1 MGEVTAELLSA
12 YHDRELGL
20 EETSRLRRSLAA
32 DVEARAV
39 LDAFDRIDDAVR
51 ESFAEDLDAPI
62 SLDLARAVRSGLA
75 ARRRRAIGRTVLRWA
90 GPVAA
95 AIAIVVFG
103 DRWVEQR
110 TELALAERELQ
121 IAELTD
127 RAVQDALEN
136 ALSGTAVSLADDKLS
151 GVVSI
156 TPTRTYLS
164 ETKHWCREFVEDVVI
179 DGKHTT
185 RFGLACREN
194 TGEWRRVQTRLP
206 GSTPP
211 PVGTVL

>member
-121 IAELTD
+121 IAALTD

-136 ALSGTAVSLADDKLS
+136 ALSGAAVSLADDKLS

>member
-51 ESFAEDLDAPI
+51 ASFAEDLDAPI

-121 IAELTD
+121 IAALTD

-136 ALSGTAVSLADDKLS
+136 ALSGAAVSLADDKLS

>member
-1 MGEVTAELLSA
+1 MGEVTAEMLSA

-20 EETSRLRRSLAA
+20 EETSGLRRSLAA
-32 DVEARAV
+32 DAEARAL
-39 LDAFDRIDDAVR
+39 LDAFGRIDDAVR
-51 ESFAEDLDAPI
+51 ESFAEDLGAPI
-62 SLDLARAVRSGLA
+62 PLDLARAVGSGLA

-95 AIAIVVFG
+95 AIAVVVFG
-103 DRWVEQR
+103 NHWVEQR

-121 IAELTD
+121 IAALTD
-127 RAVQDALEN
+127 RVVQDALEN
-136 ALSGTAVSLADDKLS
+136 ALSGAAVSMADDDLS

-156 TPTRTYLS
+156 TPTRTYRS

>member
-1 MGEVTAELLSA
+1 MGEVTAEMLSA

-20 EETSRLRRSLAA
+20 EETSRLRRSLADDA
-32 DVEARAV
+32 EAREL
-39 LDAFDRIDDAVR
+39 LDAFDRIDEAVR

-62 SLDLARAVRSGLA
+62 PLDLARTVRAGLA
-75 ARRRRAIGRTVLRWA
+75 ARRRRTIGRTVLRWV

-95 AIAIVVFG
+95 ALAVVVFG
-103 DRWVEQR
+103 NHWMEQR
-110 TELALAERELQ
+110 VGQALAEREVQ
-121 IAELTD
+121 IAALTD

-136 ALSGTAVSLADDKLS
+136 ALSGAVVSLTDDELA

-156 TPTRTYLS
+156 TPTRTYRS

-185 RFGLACREN
+185 RYGLACRESA
-194 TGEWRRVQTRLP
+194 GGWRRVQTRLP

-211 PVGTVL
+211 PVRTVL

>member
-1 MGEVTAELLSA
+1 MGEVTAEMLSA

-20 EETSRLRRSLAA
+20 EETSRLRRSLVA
-32 DVEARAV
+32 DAEARAV
-39 LDAFDRIDDAVR
+39 LDAFDWIDDAVR

-62 SLDLARAVRSGLA
+62 PLDLARAVRTGLA

-95 AIAIVVFG
+95 AIAVVVFG
-103 DRWVEQR
+103 NNWVEQR

-136 ALSGTAVSLADDKLS
+136 ALSGAAVSLADDDLS
-151 GVVSI
+151 GIVSI
-156 TPTRTYLS
+156 TPTRTYRS

-185 RFGLACREN
+185 RYGLACRESA
-194 TGEWRRVQTRLP
+194 GGWRRVQTRLP

-211 PVGTVL
+211 PVGQVL

>member
-121 IAELTD
+121 IAALTD

-156 TPTRTYLS
+156 TPTRTYRS

>member
-103 DRWVEQR
+103 DHWVEQR
-110 TELALAERELQ
+110 AELALAERELQ

>member
-1 MGEVTAELLSA
+1 MGEVTAEMLSA
-12 YHDRELGL
+12 YHDRELGQ
-20 EETSRLRRSLAA
+20 EEISRLRRGIAA
-32 DVEARAV
+32 DAEARAV

-51 ESFAEDLDAPI
+51 ESFAEDLDAPV

-136 ALSGTAVSLADDKLS
+136 ALSGAAVSLADDKLS

>member
-1 MGEVTAELLSA
+1 MTAELLSA

-136 ALSGTAVSLADDKLS
+136 ALSGAAVSLADDKLS

-156 TPTRTYLS
+156 TPTRTYRS

>member
-1 MGEVTAELLSA
+1 MGEVTAENLSA

-20 EETSRLRRSLAA
+20 EETSGLRRAIAA
-32 DVEARAV
+32 DAEAGAL
-39 LDAFDRIDDAVR
+39 LDAFERIDDAVR
-51 ESFAEDLDAPI
+51 MSFAGDLEAPVP
-62 SLDLARAVRSGLA
+62 LALARTVRSGLA

-95 AIAIVVFG
+95 AIAVVVVG
-103 DRWVEQR
+103 NHWSEQR
-110 TELALAERELQ
+110 AGRALAERELL
-121 IAELTD
+121 IAALTD

-136 ALSGTAVSLADDKLS
+136 ALSGAAVALTDEGLS

-156 TPTRTYLS
+156 TPTRTYRS
-164 ETKHWCREFVEDVVI
+164 ETRHWCREFVENVVI
-179 DGKHTT
+179 DGMQTT
-185 RFGLACREN
+185 RYGLACREN

>member
-1 MGEVTAELLSA
+1 MGKVTAEMLSA

-20 EETSRLRRSLAA
+20 EQTSGLRRSLAA
-32 DVEARAV
+32 DAEARAV

-62 SLDLARAVRSGLA
+62 PLDLARAVRSGLA

-95 AIAIVVFG
+95 AIAIVVVG
-103 DRWVEQR
+103 NNWVEQR
-110 TELALAERELQ
+110 AGQELAKRELQ
-121 IAELTD
+121 IAELAD
-127 RAVQDALEN
+127 RAIQDALEN
-136 ALSGTAVSLADDKLS
+136 ALSGTAVSLADDDLS

-156 TPTRTYLS
+156 TPTRTYRS

-194 TGEWRRVQTRLP
+194 SGEWRRVQTRLP

-211 PVGTVL
+211 PVGRVL

>member
-12 YHDRELGL
+12 YHDRELAL
-20 EETSRLRRSLAA
+20 EETSRLRRTIAA
-32 DVEARAV
+32 DAEARAV

-62 SLDLARAVRSGLA
+62 SLDLARAVRAALV

-95 AIAIVVFG
+95 AIAVVVFG
-103 DRWVEQR
+103 NHWVEQR

-136 ALSGTAVSLADDKLS
+136 ALSGIAVSLADDDLS

-156 TPTRTYLS
+156 TPTRTYRS

-194 TGEWRRVQTRLP
+194 TGEWRRVLTRLP

-211 PVGTVL
+211 PVGKVL

>member
-1 MGEVTAELLSA
+1 MGEVTAEMLSA

-20 EETSRLRRSLAA
+20 EETSGLRRSLAA
-32 DVEARAV
+32 DAEARAV
-39 LDAFDRIDDAVR
+39 LDAFGRIDDAVR

-62 SLDLARAVRSGLA
+62 PLDLARAVRSGLA

-95 AIAIVVFG
+95 AIAVVVFG
-103 DRWVEQR
+103 NHWVEQR
-110 TELALAERELQ
+110 AGQALAEREFQ
-121 IAELTD
+121 IAALTD

-136 ALSGTAVSLADDKLS
+136 ALSGAAVSMADDDLS

-156 TPTRTYLS
+156 TPTRTYRS
-164 ETKHWCREFVEDVVI
+164 ETKHWCREFVEDVEI

-185 RFGLACREN
+185 RYGLACREN

>member
-136 ALSGTAVSLADDKLS
+136 ALSGAAVSLADDKLS

-156 TPTRTYLS
+156 TPTRTYRS
-164 ETKHWCREFVEDVVI
+164 ETKHWCREFVEEVVI

>member
-1 MGEVTAELLSA
+1 MGEVTAEVLSA

-20 EETSRLRRSLAA
+20 EETSRLRRTIAA
-32 DVEARAV
+32 DAEARAV

-51 ESFAEDLDAPI
+51 KSFAEELDAPI
-62 SLDLARAVRSGLA
+62 PLDLARTVRSGLA

-95 AIAIVVFG
+95 AIAVVVFG
-103 DRWVEQR
+103 NQWVEQR
-110 TELALAERELQ
+110 AGQALAERELQ
-121 IAELTD
+121 IAALTD

-136 ALSGTAVSLADDKLS
+136 ALSGAAVSLADDDLS

-179 DGKHTT
+179 DGKRTT
-185 RFGLACREN
+185 RFGLACRESA
-194 TGEWRRVQTRLP
+194 GGWRRVQTRLP

>member
-75 ARRRRAIGRTVLRWA
+75 ARRRRAIGRTVLRCHA
-90 GPVAA
+90 GGRGSRRIGCEPFG
-95 AIAIVVFG
+95 IFLKVFG
-103 DRWVEQR
+103 I
-110 TELALAERELQ
+110 LL
-121 IAELTD
+121 
-127 RAVQDALEN
+127 
-136 ALSGTAVSLADDKLS
+136 
-151 GVVSI
+151 
-156 TPTRTYLS
+156 
-164 ETKHWCREFVEDVVI
+164 
-179 DGKHTT
+179 
-185 RFGLACREN
+185 
-194 TGEWRRVQTRLP
+194 
-206 GSTPP
+206 
-211 PVGTVL
+211 

>member
-1 MGEVTAELLSA
+1 MGKVTAEILSA

-20 EETSRLRRSLAA
+20 EQTSGLRRSLAA
-32 DVEARAV
+32 DAEARAV

-62 SLDLARAVRSGLA
+62 PLDLARAVRSGLA

-95 AIAIVVFG
+95 AIAIVVVG
-103 DRWVEQR
+103 NNWVEQR
-110 TELALAERELQ
+110 AGQELAKRELQ
-121 IAELTD
+121 IAELAD
-127 RAVQDALEN
+127 RAIQDALEN
-136 ALSGTAVSLADDKLS
+136 ALSGTAVSLADDDLS

-156 TPTRTYLS
+156 TPTRTYRS

-194 TGEWRRVQTRLP
+194 SGEWRRVQTRLP

-211 PVGTVL
+211 PVGRVL

>member
-1 MGEVTAELLSA
+1 MSEVTAELLSA

-20 EETSRLRRSLAA
+20 EETSRLRRTIAA
-32 DVEARAV
+32 DAEAHAT
-39 LDAFDRIDDAVR
+39 LDAFARVDDAVR
-51 ESFAEDLDAPI
+51 ENFTADLDAPI
-62 SLDLARAVRSGLA
+62 PLDLARSVRAGLA
-75 ARRRRAIGRTVLRWA
+75 ARRRRAIGRIALRWA

-95 AIAIVVFG
+95 AIAVVVFG
-103 DRWVEQR
+103 NQWVEHRVSQ
-110 TELALAERELQ
+110 ALAEREHQ

-136 ALSGTAVSLADDKLS
+136 AVSGAAVSLADDTLS
-151 GVVSI
+151 SVVSI
-156 TPTRTYLS
+156 TPTRTYRS

-179 DGKHTT
+179 DGKRTT

>member
-136 ALSGTAVSLADDKLS
+136 ALSGAAVSLADDKLS

-179 DGKHTT
+179 DDKHTT

>member
-1 MGEVTAELLSA
+1 MGEVTAEMLSA

-20 EETSRLRRSLAA
+20 EETSRLRRSLADDA
-32 DVEARAV
+32 EAREL
-39 LDAFDRIDDAVR
+39 LDAFDRIDEAVR

-62 SLDLARAVRSGLA
+62 PLDLARTVRADLA
-75 ARRRRAIGRTVLRWA
+75 ARRRRTIGRTVLRWA

-95 AIAIVVFG
+95 ALAVVVFG
-103 DRWVEQR
+103 NHWMEQR
-110 TELALAERELQ
+110 VGQELAEREAQ
-121 IAELTD
+121 IAALTD

-136 ALSGTAVSLADDKLS
+136 ALSGAVVSLTDDELA

-156 TPTRTYLS
+156 TPTRTYRS

-185 RFGLACREN
+185 RYGLACRESA
-194 TGEWRRVQTRLP
+194 GGWRRVQTRLP

>member
-1 MGEVTAELLSA
+1 MGEVTAEMLSA

-20 EETSRLRRSLAA
+20 EETSRLRRGLADDA
-32 DVEARAV
+32 EAREL
-39 LDAFDRIDDAVR
+39 LDAFDRIDEAVR

-62 SLDLARAVRSGLA
+62 PLDLARTVRAGLA
-75 ARRRRAIGRTVLRWA
+75 ARRRRTIGRTVLRWA

-95 AIAIVVFG
+95 ALAVVVFG
-103 DRWVEQR
+103 NHWMEQR
-110 TELALAERELQ
+110 VGQALAEREAQ
-121 IAELTD
+121 IAALTD

-136 ALSGTAVSLADDKLS
+136 ALSGAVVSLTDDELA

-156 TPTRTYLS
+156 TPTRTYRS
-164 ETKHWCREFVEDVVI
+164 ETEHWCREFVEDVVI

-185 RFGLACREN
+185 RYGLACRESA
-194 TGEWRRVQTRLP
+194 GGWRRVQTRLP

>member
-1 MGEVTAELLSA
+1 MGEVTAEMLSA

-20 EETSRLRRSLAA
+20 EETSRLRRTVAA
-32 DVEARAV
+32 DAEARAV

-51 ESFAEDLDAPI
+51 ESFAEDLNLPI

-95 AIAIVVFG
+95 AIAVVVFG
-103 DRWVEQR
+103 NNWVEQR

-136 ALSGTAVSLADDKLS
+136 AVSGAAVTLADDDLS
-151 GVVSI
+151 GIVSI
-156 TPTRTYLS
+156 TPTRTYRS

-194 TGEWRRVQTRLP
+194 SGEWRRVQTRLP

-211 PVGTVL
+211 PVGSVL

>member
-51 ESFAEDLDAPI
+51 ESFAADLDAPI
-62 SLDLARAVRSGLA
+62 PLDLARAVRSGLA

-103 DRWVEQR
+103 NHWVEQR

-156 TPTRTYLS
+156 TPTRTYRS

>member
-51 ESFAEDLDAPI
+51 ESFAEDLNLPI

-110 TELALAERELQ
+110 TEMALAERELQ

-136 ALSGTAVSLADDKLS
+136 ALSGAAVSLADDKLS

-156 TPTRTYLS
+156 TPTRTYRS

>member
-1 MGEVTAELLSA
+1 MGEVTAEMLSA

-20 EETSRLRRSLAA
+20 EETSRLRRSLADDA
-32 DVEARAV
+32 EAREL
-39 LDAFDRIDDAVR
+39 LDAFDRIDEAVR

-62 SLDLARAVRSGLA
+62 PLDLARTVRAGLA
-75 ARRRRAIGRTVLRWA
+75 ARRRRTIGRTVLRWA

-95 AIAIVVFG
+95 ALAVVVFG
-103 DRWVEQR
+103 NHWMEQR
-110 TELALAERELQ
+110 VGQELAEREAQ
-121 IAELTD
+121 IAALTD

-136 ALSGTAVSLADDKLS
+136 ALSGAVVSLTDDDLA

-156 TPTRTYLS
+156 TPTRTYRS
-164 ETKHWCREFVEDVVI
+164 ETEHWCREFVEDVVI

-185 RFGLACREN
+185 RYGLACRESA
-194 TGEWRRVQTRLP
+194 GGWRRVQTRLP

>member
-103 DRWVEQR
+103 NHWVEQR

-156 TPTRTYLS
+156 TPTRTYRS

>member
-62 SLDLARAVRSGLA
+62 PLDLARVVRSGLA

-103 DRWVEQR
+103 DHWVEQR
-110 TELALAERELQ
+110 AELALAERELQ

-136 ALSGTAVSLADDKLS
+136 ALSGAAVSLADDKIS

-156 TPTRTYLS
+156 TPTRTYRS

-194 TGEWRRVQTRLP
+194 TGEWRRVQTRMP

>member
-103 DRWVEQR
+103 DHWVEQR
-110 TELALAERELQ
+110 AELALAERELQ

-156 TPTRTYLS
+156 TPTRTYRS

-179 DGKHTT
+179 DSKHTT

-211 PVGTVL
+211 PVGKVQ

>member
-75 ARRRRAIGRTVLRWA
+75 VRRRRAIGLTVLRWA

-110 TELALAERELQ
+110 TEMALAERELQ

-136 ALSGTAVSLADDKLS
+136 ALSGAAVSLADDKLS

-156 TPTRTYLS
+156 TPTRTYRS